1 MIALLAAALLA
12 PAPGLPTGTAR
23 YRVEL
28 AGAPVGV
35 AELSMDCAPRQARGE
50 RPRGGPATAS
60 PRCTVSWEARLRL
73 PAASGGAV
81 RSRRISAP
89 VDREGRLS
97 GAPVIEVDGVRRRA
111 VVPLGLVPA
120 SAAELALSAR
130 AGRCVAVVDE
140 ESGRTGRACARRQGA
155 SFRAEV
161 LGAAEEW
168 TLGGDG
174 FPDQVELGDQGVR
187 YLRDPAAEVPAAPPP
202 LEVRVPGPPAG
213 RMPRRFC
220 GRAPDAPG
228 PGGDLADLAAL
239 PRPVPDGSS
248 CREQAEAYAAL
259 VRRTGL
265 SARIALGV
273 ADDGA
278 GFVWHAWVEARTRR
292 GWVAVDPAFGELPA
306 HGPRFTVARHGGDVA
321 GVAEAGREILRCW
334 GRAAVE

>member
-1 MIALLAAALLA
+1 
-12 PAPGLPTGTAR
+12 
-23 YRVEL
+23 
-28 AGAPVGV
+28 
-35 AELSMDCAPRQARGE
+35 
-50 RPRGGPATAS
+50 
-60 PRCTVSWEARLRL
+60 
-73 PAASGGAV
+73 
-81 RSRRISAP
+81 
-89 VDREGRLS
+89 
-97 GAPVIEVDGVRRRA
+97 
-111 VVPLGLVPA
+111 VPA

-130 AGRCVAVVDE
+130 AGGCLAVVDE
-140 ESGRTGRACARRQGA
+140 ESGRTGRACPRHKGA
-155 SFRAEV
+155 SIRADV
-161 LGAAEEW
+161 LGSAEEW

-174 FPDQVELGDQGVR
+174 FPDRVELGAQGVR

-213 RMPRRFC
+213 RTPRRFC
-220 GRAPDAPG
+220 GRAPDGPG
-228 PGGDLADLAAL
+228 PRVDLAAL

-265 SARIALGV
+265 PARIALGV

-278 GFVWHAWVEARTRR
+278 GFVWHAWVEARTRG

-306 HGPRFTVARHGGDVA
+306 RGPRFTVARHGGDVA